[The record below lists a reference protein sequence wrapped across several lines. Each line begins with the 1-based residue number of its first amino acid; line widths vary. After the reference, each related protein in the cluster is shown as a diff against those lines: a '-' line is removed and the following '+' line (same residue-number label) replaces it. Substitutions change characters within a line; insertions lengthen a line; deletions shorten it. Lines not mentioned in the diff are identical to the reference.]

1 MTHSGAVRIAENCV
15 TALVV
20 DLADMSCFEASAI
33 DLNDT
38 GCWIVSDKVDLLK
51 KEVGLR
57 LAGYD
62 KLVRGTVIAYGDNE
76 ARVSFLA
83 DDQSTAEKRREVRRS
98 VWISTVVSGKTSP
111 FILKCRIIDASRS
124 GCRLEADGL
133 DRLPQDI
140 EISIP
145 GLDMPIAAKII
156 WRKDGQAGVRLNWP
170 FDPTPVLTPEA
181 VTAMLDREQE
191 KLAAEKGPKKPKK
204 RISAFGS

>member
-1 MTHSGAVRIAENCV
+1 MSTTGAVRIAENCV

-57 LAGYD
+57 LAGTD
-62 KLVRGTVIAYGDNE
+62 KLVRGTVTAYADNE

-83 DDQSTAEKRREVRRS
+83 EDQATGEKRREVRRS
-98 VWISTVVSGKTSP
+98 VWIGTVVSGKTSP
-111 FILKCRIIDASRS
+111 FIVKCRIIDASRS

-145 GLDMPIAAKII
+145 GLGMPIAAKII
-156 WRKDGQAGVRLNWP
+156 WRKNGQAGVRLNWP
-170 FDPTPVLTPEA
+170 FDPAPVLTPEM

-191 KLAAEKGPKKPKK
+191 RQPREEEPKKPRK

>member
-1 MTHSGAVRIAENCV
+1 MTDTSAVRISDNCV

-20 DLADMSCFEASAI
+20 DLGDMSCFEASAV

-57 LAGYD
+57 LAGKD
-62 KLVRGTVIAYGDNE
+62 KLVRGTVTAYADNE

-83 DDQSTAEKRREVRRS
+83 DDQAIGEKRREIRRS

-111 FILKCRIIDASRS
+111 FLVKCRIVDASKS

-156 WRKDGQAGVRLNWP
+156 WRRNGQAGVRLNWP
-170 FDPTPVLTPEA
+170 FDPAPVLTPEA

-191 KLAAEKGPKKPKK
+191 MRSAAKQPDKPRK

>member
-1 MTHSGAVRIAENCV
+1 MTDTSAVRFAENCV
-15 TALVV
+15 AALVV
-20 DLADMSCFEASAI
+20 DLGDMSCFEASAI

-38 GCWIVSDKVDLLK
+38 GCWIVSDKIDLLK

-57 LAGYD
+57 LAGNN
-62 KLVRGTVIAYGDNE
+62 KLVRGTVTAYADNE
-76 ARVSFLA
+76 AWVSFLA
-83 DDQSTAEKRREVRRS
+83 DDRATAEKRREVRRS

-111 FILKCRIIDASRS
+111 FIVKSRIIDASRS

-156 WRKDGQAGVRLNWP
+156 WRRNGQAGVRLNWP
-170 FDPTPVLTPEA
+170 FDPAPVLTPEA

-191 KLAAEKGPKKPKK
+191 NRSAAKQPDKPRK
-204 RISAFGS
+204 RISAFGA

>member
-1 MTHSGAVRIAENCV
+1 MTDTSAVRIAENCV
-15 TALVV
+15 SALVV
-20 DLADMSCFEASAI
+20 DLGDMSCFEASAV

-57 LAGYD
+57 LAGKD
-62 KLVRGTVIAYGDNE
+62 KLVRGTVTAYADNE

-83 DDQSTAEKRREVRRS
+83 DDQESGEKRREIRRS

-111 FILKCRIIDASRS
+111 YLVKCRIVDASKS

-156 WRKDGQAGVRLNWP
+156 WRRNGQAGVRLNWP
-170 FDPTPVLTPEA
+170 FDPAPVLTPEA

-191 KLAAEKGPKKPKK
+191 MRSAAKQSDKPRK